1 MNRYTRSL
9 VAITFLLGL
18 GVAANAETRTE
29 INVTLPFEFVAG
41 KTTLPAG
48 QYIVKHISNQPLN
61 VLMITSYDGG
71 ASVFVNPIT
80 MEDASNYKPNVTF
93 RTVGDRHLLSGIQ
106 TANYVYNFRVS
117 LPRILAASAKL
128 HDTVSVPV
136 SGGSN

>member
-61 VLMITSYDGG
+61 VLMITSYDSG

-80 MEDASNYKPNVTF
+80 MESASNYNPNVTF

>member
-1 MNRYTRSL
+1 MNRYKRIL

-18 GVAANAETRTE
+18 GVAANAETLTE

-41 KTTLPAG
+41 KMTLPAG
-48 QYIVKHISNQPLN
+48 QYIVRHIANQPLN
-61 VLMITSYDGG
+61 VLMITSYDNG

-80 MEDASNYKPNVTF
+80 MESASNYNPNVTF

-106 TANYVYNFRVS
+106 TAGYVYNFRVS
-117 LPRILAASAKL
+117 RPGILAAFAKP
-128 HDTVSVPV
+128 HDTVSVLA

>member
-61 VLMITSYDGG
+61 VLMITSYDSG

-93 RTVGDRHLLSGIQ
+93 RTVGDQHLLSGIQ

-117 LPRILAASAKL
+117 LPSILAASAKP
-128 HDTVSVPV
+128 HDTVSVPL

>member
-1 MNRYTRSL
+1 MNRYTKSL

-18 GVAANAETRTE
+18 GVTANAETRTE

-61 VLMITSYDGG
+61 VLMITSYDSG

-93 RTVGDRHLLSGIQ
+93 RMVGDQHLLSGIQ

-117 LPRILAASAKL
+117 LPSIFAASAKP
-128 HDTVSVPV
+128 HDSVSVPV

>member
-80 MEDASNYKPNVTF
+80 MEDASIYKPNVTF
-93 RTVGDRHLLSGIQ
+93 RTIGDQHLLSGIQ

-117 LPRILAASAKL
+117 LPSNLAASAKP

>member
-61 VLMITSYDGG
+61 VLMITSYDSG